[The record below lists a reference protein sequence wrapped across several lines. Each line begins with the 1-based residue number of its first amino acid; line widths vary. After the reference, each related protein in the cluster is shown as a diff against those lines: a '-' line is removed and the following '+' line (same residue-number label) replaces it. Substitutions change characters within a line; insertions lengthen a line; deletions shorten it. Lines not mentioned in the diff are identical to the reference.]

1 MKCYHWT
8 LQQACNLLVLKKVC
22 FVTSH
27 FILETVQ
34 KKNIQQ
40 FKKKKKK
47 TQKQPLLGL
56 KKKKTYLKFMQIQW
70 VGLGKRSQ
78 LSPIVSKK
86 LNL

>member
-47 TQKQPLLGL
+47 TKAASPWF
-56 KKKKTYLKFMQIQW
+56 KKKKN
-70 VGLGKRSQ
+70 
-78 LSPIVSKK
+78 LSEVHADPMGWFG
-86 LNL
+86 